1 MTMMRG
7 SVGFRKKKKKRGQ
20 GITVQSMIREGGVC
34 GGVRSGGDITGR
46 HGQES
51 SVPESSSS

>member
-1 MTMMRG
+1 MTMTRG
-7 SVGFRKKKKKRGQ
+7 SVGFGKKKRRQ
-20 GITVQSMIREGGVC
+20 GIKVQSMIREGGVC

-46 HGQES
+46 RGQES